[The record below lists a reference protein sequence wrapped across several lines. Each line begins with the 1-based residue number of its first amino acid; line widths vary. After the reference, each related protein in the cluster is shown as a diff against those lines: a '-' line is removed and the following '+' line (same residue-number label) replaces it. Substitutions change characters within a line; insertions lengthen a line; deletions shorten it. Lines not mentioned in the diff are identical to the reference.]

1 MYFQTYNLKSESIE
15 QITNQD
21 PFIFLEKELLL
32 RKDNNLP
39 PYERFISLILSSGNQ
54 KKLEEES
61 QKLKKILINKIT
73 AKILGPVNAPIYKI
87 KKRFRVRLLIRSKKV
102 ANVQRSLSLILE
114 NFKLSKGIKLTV
126 DVDPISFN

>member
-1 MYFQTYNLKSESIE
+1 MSK
-15 QITNQD
+15 
-21 PFIFLEKELLL
+21 
-32 RKDNNLP
+32 
-39 PYERFISLILSSGNQ
+39 NQ

-87 KKRFRVRLLIRSKKV
+87 KKRFRVRLLIRSKKAV
-102 ANVQRSLSLILE
+102 NVQRSLSLIIE